1 MAASRAVHQIELPFE
16 IVAPDP
22 MTAPILFNSPHSGSV
37 YPETFIATSKL
48 DPLTL
53 RRSEDCYVDE
63 LFAGVVGL
71 GAMMMRA
78 HFPRAYIDVNREPYE
93 LDPEMFSEPLPPLAN
108 TRSLRVA
115 GGLGTIPRVVSEA
128 AEIYDAPLPLAEAQ
142 QRIDQLYKPYHSQL
156 SALLDNIQ
164 REFGAALLIDCHS
177 MPSLARDR
185 RPVRPDFVLGDRYS
199 ISCAPEIVD
208 AAERHLKSRGYTV
221 ACNRP
226 YAGGYITQR
235 YGVPR
240 NGLHA
245 LQIEVNRAL
254 YLNERTLEK
263 SAGFGELAVNLTEF
277 GAAMIE
283 VANTSFSATRCAAE

>member
-1 MAASRAVHQIELPFE
+1 MAAKRAVHQIELPFE
-16 IVAPDP
+16 IVAPAP

-37 YPETFIATSKL
+37 YPEDFIATSKL

-63 LFAGVVGL
+63 LFAGVVDL

-93 LDPEMFSEPLPPLAN
+93 LDPDMFSEPLPPVAN

-142 QRIDQLYKPYHSQL
+142 QRIEQLYKPYHSQL
-156 SALLDNIQ
+156 SALLGDIRRQ
-164 REFGAALLIDCHS
+164 FGAALLIDCHS

-185 RPVRPDFVLGDRYS
+185 RPVRPDFVLGDRFS

-208 AAERHLKSRGYTV
+208 AAERIIKSLGYTV

-263 SAGFGELAVNLTEF
+263 SSGFEDLAANLTKF
-277 GAAMIE
+277 AAAMID
-283 VANTSFSATRCAAE
+283 AASASFSATRCAAE

>member
-1 MAASRAVHQIELPFE
+1 MA
-16 IVAPDP
+16 
-22 MTAPILFNSPHSGSV
+22 APILFNSPHSGSV
-37 YPETFIATSKL
+37 YPEAFIATSKL
-48 DPLTL
+48 DSLTL

-63 LFAGVVGL
+63 LFSGVVAL

-93 LDPEMFSEPLPPLAN
+93 LDPEMFSEPLPPAAN

-115 GGLGTIPRVVSEA
+115 GGLGTIPRVVAEA

-142 QRIDQLYKPYHSQL
+142 QRIDQLYKPYHAQL
-156 SALLDNIQ
+156 SALLGDIR

-185 RPVRPDFVLGDRYS
+185 RPVRPDFVLGDRFS
-199 ISCAPEIVD
+199 IACAPEIVD
-208 AAERHLKSRGYTV
+208 AAERTLKSLGYSV
-221 ACNRP
+221 VCNRP

-240 NGLHA
+240 NGFHA

-263 SAGFGELAVNLTEF
+263 SGGFGELAANLTKF
-277 GAAMIE
+277 GAAMIDA
-283 VANTSFSATRCAAE
+283 ANTAFPATRCAAE